1 MALRGIVMARLF
13 EQSNAFG
20 ARGFLLILTFFGIP
34 GIWAQSSQEHDL
46 KAVFLLN
53 FVRYV
58 EWPASAF
65 PSSNSPVIIAVLGT
79 DPFRGSLD
87 RVVENEKAGERK
99 IVVKH
104 VDRIEEAKPCHL
116 LYVSSSQKNRV
127 REITS
132 TVAGSPVLTA
142 SDMDGFVDLGGMIC
156 LSTTPAQK
164 VKIII
169 QLDNVKAAGL
179 LVSSKLLGLA
189 EVRGRGRRVPPGG
202 AWKLSPEMEIVEFEL
217 SDKT

>member
-1 MALRGIVMARLF
+1 MAKLF
-13 EQSNAFG
+13 KQFSAFG
-20 ARGFLLILTFFGIP
+20 AGGYLLVLTLFSIP
-34 GIWAQSSQEHDL
+34 EAWAQSSQEHDL

-65 PSSNSPVIIAVLGT
+65 PSSNSPVIITVLGT
-79 DPFRGSLD
+79 DPFHGALD
-87 RVVENEKAGERK
+87 RAVENEKAGDRK
-99 IVVKH
+99 IVVKY
-104 VDRIEEAKPCHL
+104 VDRIEETKPCHL
-116 LYVSSSQKNRV
+116 LYVSSNQKNRV

-132 TVAGSPVLTA
+132 RVAGLPILTA

-156 LSTTPAQK
+156 LSTTAAQK

-189 EVRGRGRRVPPGG
+189 EVRGKGRRVPPGG

>member
-1 MALRGIVMARLF
+1 MGRLCK
-13 EQSNAFG
+13 QLNAFLAG
-20 ARGFLLILTFFGIP
+20 GFILLFTFFGGP
-34 GIWAQSSQEHDL
+34 GAWAQSSQEHDL

-58 EWPASAF
+58 DWPASAF
-65 PSSNSPVIIAVLGT
+65 ASSNSPVIIAVLGN

-87 RVVENEKAGERK
+87 KVVENEKAGERK

-104 VDRIEEAKPCHL
+104 VERIEEAKPCHL
-116 LYVSSSQKNRV
+116 LYVSSNQKNRM
-127 REITS
+127 REVTS

-142 SDMDGFVDLGGMIC
+142 SDMEGFVDLGGMIC
-156 LSTTPAQK
+156 LNTTPAQK

-179 LVSSKLLGLA
+179 SVSSKLLGLA
-189 EVRGRGRRVPPGG
+189 EVRGKGRRVPPGG